1 MPFCCKFIMGKET
14 VGEIGCKT
22 DVYLVVLCGT

>member
-1 MPFCCKFIMGKET
+1 MPFCGKFIMGKET

-22 DVYLVVLCGT
+22 DVDLSVFWGI